1 MGGWLDRG
9 TVSGKA
15 AAVDHRWVVLAR
27 ELAAAGLWDHAPPG
41 LRAAEQARIADG
53 GYPFASDVVEE
64 ICFFADGEAL
74 AEGGV
79 ERFLAELAPA
89 LRQHGLQLQVRAV
102 QDPYRAGDPN
112 LDYVVEING
121 IRCTIWEPEEWEVG
135 YPWEDATVRPLAV
148 VNTLLEEAHSSVR
161 AFTLYAGANEGLVLL
176 LDLRVPAA
184 MRASGLFPER
194 EVPSLPV
201 ADGQP

>member
-1 MGGWLDRG
+1 MQASKASGFKGQAGGAGAPTIILAADSWGGRHDRG
-9 TVSGKA
+9 TVNGKA
-15 AAVDHRWVVLAR
+15 ATVDHRWVVLAR

-89 LRQHGLQLQVRAV
+89 LRQHGLRLQVRAV

-112 LDYVVEING
+112 LDHVVEING
-121 IRCTIWEPEEWEVG
+121 IRCIIWEPGEWEVG
-135 YPWEDATVRPLAV
+135 YP
-148 VNTLLEEAHSSVR
+148 S
-161 AFTLYAGANEGLVLL
+161 F
-176 LDLRVPAA
+176 
-184 MRASGLFPER
+184 
-194 EVPSLPV
+194 PV